1 MNKSNAINTMK
12 LFMFIALLQL
22 YYSITDLGKFLSYMM
37 LQMQTTNLYKF
48 QRGRS
53 AVNITILN
61 DSQ

>member
-1 MNKSNAINTMK
+1 MK